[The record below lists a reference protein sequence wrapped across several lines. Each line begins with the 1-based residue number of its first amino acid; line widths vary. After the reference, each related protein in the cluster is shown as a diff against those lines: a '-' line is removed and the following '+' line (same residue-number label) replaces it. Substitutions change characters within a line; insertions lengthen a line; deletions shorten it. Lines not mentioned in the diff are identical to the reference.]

1 MQKIYDG
8 NEMIINA
15 FKDKIFPF
23 YREDNMPEDE
33 DEIRDKNGL
42 VDYEKLDRLISLR
55 ERNMNDELVRK
66 YFLVQDV
73 WSLLKNQIQIS
84 LVRSGSRD
92 LKEEIEKMPKDE
104 KEIEQPDELV
114 DIAEKILEFNN
125 RNQRGQG
132 LKILTPD
139 QMLIRLPTSLD
150 QLEAGNNSKK
160 TKDEIRH

>member
-1 MQKIYDG
+1 
-8 NEMIINA
+8 MIINA

-73 WSLLKNQIQIS
+73 
-84 LVRSGSRD
+84 
-92 LKEEIEKMPKDE
+92 
-104 KEIEQPDELV
+104 
-114 DIAEKILEFNN
+114 
-125 RNQRGQG
+125 
-132 LKILTPD
+132 
-139 QMLIRLPTSLD
+139 
-150 QLEAGNNSKK
+150 
-160 TKDEIRH
+160 

>member
-73 WSLLKNQIQIS
+73 
-84 LVRSGSRD
+84 
-92 LKEEIEKMPKDE
+92 
-104 KEIEQPDELV
+104 
-114 DIAEKILEFNN
+114 
-125 RNQRGQG
+125 
-132 LKILTPD
+132 
-139 QMLIRLPTSLD
+139 
-150 QLEAGNNSKK
+150 
-160 TKDEIRH
+160 

>member
-1 MQKIYDG
+1 M
-8 NEMIINA
+8 
-15 FKDKIFPF
+15 
-23 YREDNMPEDE
+23 
-33 DEIRDKNGL
+33 
-42 VDYEKLDRLISLR
+42 
-55 ERNMNDELVRK
+55 
-66 YFLVQDV
+66 
-73 WSLLKNQIQIS
+73 
-84 LVRSGSRD
+84 VRSGSRD

-139 QMLIRLPTSLD
+139 QMLIRLPTSLG

>member
-139 QMLIRLPTSLD
+139 QMLIRLPTSLG
-150 QLEAGNNSKK
+150 QLDAGNNSKK